1 MCEVTPQQLRNL
13 YTEIGN
19 HRSKLLHVKNDIEET
34 LEKLTAYLRS
44 FDATV
49 TRMEV
54 EQQAKATVAKVE
66 GRDK

>member
-1 MCEVTPQQLRNL
+1 MTPQQLRNL

-19 HRSKLLHVKNDIEET
+19 HKSRLLYLKNDIEDT